1 MKKLHKQL
9 LGAGALVLGFLLFDL
24 SVYNLFTKRCISD
37 YSEGMQVK
45 SIELGKYLPFEES
58 SAIVKLDSEFK
69 LTGEDLPVLDGATAL
84 YPVYSAFM
92 NSVYPEGSCI
102 FDGTDFAQDS
112 LLQKRNTVGAYKA
125 VVEGRSDI
133 IFCAEPS
140 EKQLAY
146 AAEKGV
152 ELEFVPIGAEAFVFI
167 VNKANPVK
175 NLTIEQIKGI
185 YTGKYTRWSQVG
197 GDNTLIAALQ
207 RSEGSGSQT
216 AMLSFMDGT
225 EMKKDYNSFLGRSIG
240 YSFRFY
246 VEDVVADGKVKMLAV
261 DGVYP
266 DSESIRSGNYPVID
280 KFYAVYRKD
289 NDNPNIA
296 PLIEWI
302 LSDEGQK
309 IVEETGYVA
318 IK

>member
-1 MKKLHKQL
+1 MSKLTKQL
-9 LGAGALVLGFLLFDL
+9 LGAGALMLGFVLFDL
-24 SVYNLFTKRCISD
+24 SIYTLFTKRCISN

-45 SIELGKYLPFEES
+45 SIELGKYLPFDENSE
-58 SAIVKLDSEFK
+58 IVKLDSELK
-69 LTGEDLPVLDGATAL
+69 LTGDLPVLDGATAL

-92 NSVYPEGSCI
+92 NATYPEGSCK
-102 FDGTDFAQDS
+102 FDGKDFAPDS

-125 VVEGRSDI
+125 VVEGTSDI

-146 AAEKGV
+146 AEEQDV

-167 VNKANPVK
+167 ANKANPVES
-175 NLTIEQIKGI
+175 LTTEQIKGI

-197 GDNTLIAALQ
+197 GDDTLIAALQ

-225 EMKKDYNSFLGRSIG
+225 PMKKDYNSFLGRSIG

-246 VEDVVADGKVKMLAV
+246 VENVVADGKVKMLAV

-266 DSESIRSGNYPVID
+266 DSESIAVGSYPVVD
-280 KFYAVYRKD
+280 TFYAVYRKD
-289 NDNPNIA
+289 NANENIA

-302 LSDEGQK
+302 LSEEGQQ
-309 IVEETGYVA
+309 IVKETGYSPV
-318 IK
+318 K

>member
-1 MKKLHKQL
+1 M
-9 LGAGALVLGFLLFDL
+9 LGFVLFDL
-24 SVYNLFTKRCISD
+24 SIYTIFTKRCISN

-45 SIELGKYLPFEES
+45 SIELGKYLPFDENSE
-58 SAIVKLDSEFK
+58 IVKLDSELK
-69 LTGEDLPVLDGATAL
+69 LTGDLPVLDGATAL

-92 NSVYPEGSCI
+92 NATYPEGSCK
-102 FDGTDFAQDS
+102 FDGKDFAPDS

-125 VVEGRSDI
+125 VVEGTSDI

-146 AAEKGV
+146 AEEQDV

-167 VNKANPVK
+167 ANKANPVES
-175 NLTIEQIKGI
+175 LTTEQIKGI

-197 GDNTLIAALQ
+197 GDDTLIAALQ

-216 AMLSFMDGT
+216 AMLSFMDGVP
-225 EMKKDYNSFLGRSIG
+225 MKKDYNSFLGRSIG

-246 VEDVVADGKVKMLAV
+246 VENVVADGKVKMLAV

-266 DSESIRSGNYPVID
+266 DNESIADGSYPVVD
-280 KFYAVYRKD
+280 TFYAVYRKD
-289 NDNPNIA
+289 NANENIA

-302 LSDEGQK
+302 LSEEGQQ
-309 IVEETGYVA
+309 IVKETGYSPV
-318 IK
+318 K

>member
-45 SIELGKYLPFEES
+45 SIELGKYLPFEDS

-69 LTGEDLPVLDGATAL
+69 LTGENLPVLDGATAL

-92 NSVYPEGSCI
+92 NSVYPEGSCQ

-125 VVEGRSDI
+125 VVEGSSDI

-167 VNKANPVK
+167 VNKANPVE
-175 NLTIEQIKGI
+175 NLTTEQIKGI

-197 GDNTLIAALQ
+197 GDKTLIAALQ

-266 DSESIRSGNYPVID
+266 DGESIRSGSYPVID
-280 KFYAVYRKD
+280 KFYAIYRKD
-289 NDNPNIA
+289 NDNPNIP
-296 PLIEWI
+296 PLIDWI

-309 IVEETGYVA
+309 IVEDTGYVA